1 MSKLMEKLRQEQL
14 GNSPRGISVQ
24 ALGKNEAEIRI
35 DGEIGFWGITARQFI
50 RELKEIDASTI
61 HVRINSPGGD
71 VWQGTAMY
79 NALKNHKAQIIVHI
93 DAIALSMGSVIA
105 MAGDHIYMAANSF
118 MMIHDPW
125 MLSMGTGEDL
135 RKAADVLDKHRDVLA
150 KTYADRAGGD
160 VKEFLKLMKAETWF
174 TAEEAKEAGLVD
186 AIEPNKTGK
195 KEQAKALAGFDLAA
209 FARVPKSLK
218 KLLKP
223 STKNKSFLRLAA
235 SASRP
240 PAELRAATL
249 ANGRDKGQASNTKQE
264 TDKDLEQFKAFAAA
278 NSDALK
284 DVASKL
290 ISDAKTAG
298 ATEANTAAIDRAK
311 ALKSMKGATAE
322 FALDQFI
329 AGNDVAKAHGALS
342 DKLASELEELKKN
355 PASKQQQNSGRGP
368 IPSGGQAGNQDT
380 VNPLLA
386 DADRRAAAAAKR

>member
-1 MSKLMEKLRQEQL
+1 M
-14 GNSPRGISVQ
+14 
-24 ALGKNEAEIRI
+24 
-35 DGEIGFWGITARQFI
+35 
-50 RELKEIDASTI
+50 
-61 HVRINSPGGD
+61 
-71 VWQGTAMY
+71 
-79 NALKNHKAQIIVHI
+79 
-93 DAIALSMGSVIA
+93 
-105 MAGDHIYMAANSF
+105 
-118 MMIHDPW
+118 
-125 MLSMGTGEDL
+125 
-135 RKAADVLDKHRDVLA
+135 
-150 KTYADRAGGD
+150 
-160 VKEFLKLMKAETWF
+160 
-174 TAEEAKEAGLVD
+174 
-186 AIEPNKTGK
+186 
-195 KEQAKALAGFDLAA
+195 
-209 FARVPKSLK
+209 
-218 KLLKP
+218 
-223 STKNKSFLRLAA
+223 
-235 SASRP
+235 
-240 PAELRAATL
+240 
-249 ANGRDKGQASNTKQE
+249 
-264 TDKDLEQFKAFAAA
+264 DLEQFKAFAAA

>member
-186 AIEPNKTGK
+186 AIEPNKTCK
-195 KEQAKALAGFDLAA
+195 KDQAKALAGFDLAA
-209 FARVPKSLK
+209 FARVTKSLK
-218 KLLKP
+218 MLLKP
-223 STKNKSFLRLAA
+223 ST
-235 SASRP
+235 
-240 PAELRAATL
+240 
-249 ANGRDKGQASNTKQE
+249 
-264 TDKDLEQFKAFAAA
+264 
-278 NSDALK
+278 
-284 DVASKL
+284 
-290 ISDAKTAG
+290 
-298 ATEANTAAIDRAK
+298 
-311 ALKSMKGATAE
+311 
-322 FALDQFI
+322 
-329 AGNDVAKAHGALS
+329 
-342 DKLASELEELKKN
+342 
-355 PASKQQQNSGRGP
+355 
-368 IPSGGQAGNQDT
+368 
-380 VNPLLA
+380 
-386 DADRRAAAAAKR
+386 